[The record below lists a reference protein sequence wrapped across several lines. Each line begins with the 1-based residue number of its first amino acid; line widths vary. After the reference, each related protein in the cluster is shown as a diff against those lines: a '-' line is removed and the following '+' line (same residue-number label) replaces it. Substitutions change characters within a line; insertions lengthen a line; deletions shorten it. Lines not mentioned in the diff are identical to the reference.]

1 MARPAFLREVPEHQN
16 HDVHEHMED
25 VVTNTDWQDDI
36 ADIITAIW
44 MEKLEPGIFIT
55 VADVLPEMA
64 KRGYNVTSGEL
75 GDAMGVVAAD
85 NNWEIGKAA
94 DGTVQV
100 KPF

>member
-1 MARPAFLREVPEHQN
+1 
-16 HDVHEHMED
+16 
-25 VVTNTDWQDDI
+25 VTNNTDWQRDI

-44 MEKLEPGIFIT
+44 MDKLEPGIFIT
-55 VADVLPEMA
+55 VDDVQSEMA
-64 KRGYNVTSGEL
+64 KRGYNLTRGEL

-85 NNWEIGKAA
+85 NNWEIGKAV

>member
-1 MARPAFLREVPEHQN
+1 M
-16 HDVHEHMED
+16 
-25 VVTNTDWQDDI
+25 TNTDWQGDI
-36 ADIITAIW
+36 ADIVTAIW

-55 VADVLPEMA
+55 VDDVQPEMA
-64 KRGYNVTSGEL
+64 KRGHNLTRGEL

-85 NNWEIGKAA
+85 NNWGIGVAA

>member
-1 MARPAFLREVPEHQN
+1 MSAMG
-16 HDVHEHMED
+16 HDQHEYVEGI
-25 VVTNTDWQDDI
+25 VTNTDWQGDI
-36 ADIITAIW
+36 ADIVTAIW

-55 VADVLPEMA
+55 VDDVQPEMA
-64 KRGYNVTSGEL
+64 KRGYNLTRREL

-85 NNWEIGKAA
+85 NNWGIGVAA